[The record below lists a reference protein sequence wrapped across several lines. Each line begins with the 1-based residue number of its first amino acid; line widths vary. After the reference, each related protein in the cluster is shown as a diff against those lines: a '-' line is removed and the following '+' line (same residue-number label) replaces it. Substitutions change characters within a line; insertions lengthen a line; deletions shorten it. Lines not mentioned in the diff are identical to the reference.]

1 MLTFCWLKLCI
12 VNCFEWDFGAVLV
25 EFSTSCR
32 DVNDT
37 MLLLLYD
44 CSRLE
49 ASNQEN
55 SQLKQRMETL
65 ESDNRLNSLHAWFQ
79 DFFIKSMF
87 CTNFCLCVS
96 ELSQA
101 FSRWTCYPRPQ
112 QVPHVVVGRSL
123 WLHTLCCC
131 QFFLVSLGQLV
142 DLLPCLSPS
151 QEYQSLNTQ
160 WAYWTKNKVTL
171 LSFVHKN

>member
-12 VNCFEWDFGAVLV
+12 VNCFEWDFGAMLV

-37 MLLLLYD
+37 MLLLLYA

-65 ESDNRLNSLHAWFQ
+65 ESDNRLNSSCDFKTCSYKACSVLTFVYVFPNYLKHSVGEHATPDPNRFH
-79 DFFIKSMF
+79 M
-87 CTNFCLCVS
+87 L
-96 ELSQA
+96 
-101 FSRWTCYPRPQ
+101 
-112 QVPHVVVGRSL
+112 
-123 WLHTLCCC
+123 
-131 QFFLVSLGQLV
+131 SLGGL
-142 DLLPCLSPS
+142 
-151 QEYQSLNTQ
+151 
-160 WAYWTKNKVTL
+160 
-171 LSFVHKN
+171 